1 MNARNEVERSLL
13 ACAVMDPSVI
23 DMYGAR
29 ISHRDWW
36 RPQHAALWAKLREL
50 RDDARYANLDQGWF
64 DVVVGEAFS
73 WGEAVN
79 GGAYVAALPQS
90 APSPEAAGYYVA
102 RITKASLRQSALD
115 LLARTAEQLKDGADP
130 DAALAAFDA
139 ASAELT
145 HRDAIDRPDWVR
157 IGTTAA
163 EVYDLTHEMQREP
176 GALARLVVRS
186 PWPGLDDR
194 IGGGFRPGQVSIL
207 AGRPATGKTAAAMQI
222 AAAVADAGKGVGV
235 FSMEMARA
243 DLTLREY
250 ARTGMIRLD
259 GLLRADLSRQE
270 WVAMS
275 GALEAMDRRP
285 MWVDDSP
292 ALHVVELRRRA
303 RKLAGIAAVADAP
316 LGLLVVDYMQLATAR
331 NSRSESREQEVATIS
346 RALLAIA
353 KELRVPVLALAQM
366 NRSIEER
373 AAPKPRMADLRES
386 GQIEQDA
393 QNIIFTHRDMDEPD
407 EDVRQLVVAKARS
420 GQPGDVE
427 MRWHGRFQLMEQAG
441 AKPTDSRPKPRELD
455 RWQDRK

>member
-1 MNARNEVERSLL
+1 MNQRNEVERSLL
-13 ACAVMDPSVI
+13 ACAVMDPTVI

-29 ISHRDWW
+29 INHRDWW
-36 RPQHAALWAKLREL
+36 RPQHAALWARLREL

-64 DVVVGEAFS
+64 DVVVGEAFA

-102 RITKASLRQSALD
+102 RLTKASLRQTALD
-115 LLARTAEQLKDGADP
+115 LLAKTAEQLRDGADP

-139 ASAELT
+139 AAAELT

-194 IGGGFRPGQVSIL
+194 IGGGFRPGQVTIL

-222 AAAVADAGKGVGV
+222 AATVADTGRGVGV

-243 DLTLREY
+243 DLTLREF

-270 WVAMS
+270 WAAMT
-275 GALEAMDRRP
+275 GALDQMDRRP

-292 ALHVVELRRRA
+292 ALHIVELRRRA
-303 RKLAGIAAVADAP
+303 RKLATIAAAADAP
-316 LGLLVVDYMQLATAR
+316 LGLLVVDYMQLAVAR
-331 NSRSESREQEVATIS
+331 TSRTESREQEVATIS

-393 QNIIFTHRDMDEPD
+393 QNIVFTHRDMDEPD
-407 EDVRQLVVAKARS
+407 EDVRQLVVAKARA

-427 MRWHGRFQLMEQAG
+427 MRWSGRFQLMEQAG
-441 AKPTDSRPKPRELD
+441 TQPTDSRPKPREVD
-455 RWQDRK
+455 RWQDRE